1 MLKYCKFEKKMSY
14 KTGKIDEKQTIK
26 SLITVLVPNFCL
38 IIVFKTLELTVN
50 FRYISKLQNG
60 ENRAWIDLDQ
70 IFGIKWDRAG
80 WEELSQMITS

>member
-14 KTGKIDEKQTIK
+14 KSGRIDEKQTII
-26 SLITVLVPNFCL
+26 SLISVLAPIFRP
-38 IIVFKTLELTVN
+38 IIFFKTLELTVN

>member
-1 MLKYCKFEKKMSY
+1 MMIGAQILQIWKKD
-14 KTGKIDEKQTIK
+14 KIDEKQTNK
-26 SLITVLVPNFCL
+26 CLISVLVPNFRL
-38 IIVFKTLELTVN
+38 RIVFKTLELTVN